1 MKTLKWLW
9 VAALLTIGFKLY
21 NLVVVGPSGSNPD
34 DMQSFVGMVLT
45 FVLLSAVLIMFWAAG
60 RAKAALARRTE
71 RTNGI
76 PKL

>member
-21 NLVVVGPSGSNPD
+21 SLVAAGPSGSKPD

-45 FVLLSAVLIMFWAAG
+45 FVLLSAALVMFWAAG
-60 RAKAALARRTE
+60 RAKAVLARRTE
-71 RTNGI
+71 RTNRTA
-76 PKL
+76 KL